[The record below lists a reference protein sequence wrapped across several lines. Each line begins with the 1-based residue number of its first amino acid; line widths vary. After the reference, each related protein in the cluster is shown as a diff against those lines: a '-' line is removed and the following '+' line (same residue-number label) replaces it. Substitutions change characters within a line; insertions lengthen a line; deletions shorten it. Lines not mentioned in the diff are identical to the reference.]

1 MYQSKRTKKK
11 IVVTAYLCK
20 TLGVI
25 KEEDY
30 HSIVNK
36 FQSNHHQ

>member
-1 MYQSKRTKKK
+1 MYQSIRIKKK
-11 IVVTAYLCK
+11 IVVNAYLCK
-20 TLGVI
+20 LLGVI
-25 KEEDY
+25 KEEEY